1 MWLLP
6 MLPPPSTSIS
16 LPQSHDSIFRPG
28 SVHHQGLKPIVR
40 SRLIPSFIEPQALSV
55 VASRGIA
62 THPGQLKALLKTWHL
77 VALFGR
83 NDILPSYLG
92 GASPPRRVFL
102 AARFLLAGKL
112 LDRPTSIGVTGVLS
126 VFPAGA

>member
-1 MWLLP
+1 MAFRLSEQASEGPLWTPKGKKLV
-6 MLPPPSTSIS
+6 
-16 LPQSHDSIFRPG
+16 RPG
-28 SVHHQGLKPIVR
+28 E
-40 SRLIPSFIEPQALSV
+40 SFPQPTRAPVPPDSFNHRALALSV

-92 GASPPRRVFL
+92 EVSPPRRVFP

-112 LDRPTSIGVTGVLS
+112 LDRPTSIGVTGAPS